1 MTRTAPLAPTI
12 APETAA
18 DAAAVE
24 AVVLAAFGP
33 GRFAKTAER
42 LREGSAPFAGFVARD
57 GDRVIGSVRLW
68 PITVAGRRAA
78 FLGPIAVEDAFRETG
93 VGARLVE
100 AAVEA
105 ARTAGVDGVLLIGTP
120 WFARF
125 GFVRAPQVAF
135 PGPVDPRRVWWLAID
150 DAPPPAGRAVIRA

>member
-1 MTRTAPLAPTI
+1 MTRIPALLTI
-12 APETAA
+12 EPETAA

-24 AVVLAAFGP
+24 AVVLDAFGP

-68 PITVAGRRAA
+68 PVDVAGRRAA
-78 FLGPIAVEDAFRETG
+78 FLGPIAVEDAFRESG

-100 AAVEA
+100 AATEA
-105 ARTAGVDGVLLIGTP
+105 ARTVGVEGVLLIGTP

-125 GFVRAPQVAF
+125 GFAPAPQVAF
-135 PGPVDPRRVWWLAID
+135 PGPADPHRIWWLPLA
-150 DAPPPAGRAVIRA
+150 DAAPPAGPVTVRA